1 MKTALVSN
9 IFAAVTADVYC
20 PNSGDLI
27 VAYGDGVQI
36 EDGGWGIQGD
46 GGAATKAAFNLL
58 GGYVEFDFDVSSAN
72 TGVIPNIYTVSP
84 DGIGGGFSSDHYCDD
99 GENDKP
105 DCLEVDWLESNGGCG
120 GATTLHTVSGTGGGA
135 CNYWGCRT
143 TYSFGSSTFHV
154 KVEYGNDGKLT
165 ITRDGQYISG
175 DSFDPPASG
184 NDWGIVK
191 STYESKGGVIYS
203 SQWTGDW
210 VPADFCGGGPG
221 DLGGSHFRVSNLRIS
236 GSVVQGPEPQ
246 KCSGPQ
252 PSPSPSPTPSPSPG
266 GTCETSVGKNND
278 GTNLQ
283 SSAINTG
290 SADECCSH
298 CSTTSGCVG
307 YTWVHANH
315 ECWLKSAV
323 GPARDDECG
332 GCVTSG
338 TYSAPAPAPAPTPT
352 PSPSPSPDPSG
363 CPGGSLA
370 ACIQGCPTEASV
382 FALCVNECNERCS
395 DASSCTGGDDGADLQ
410 TCVRACPSEGFS
422 DCVTCCSGKFP
433 SWLV

>member
-27 VAYGDGVQI
+27 VAY
-36 EDGGWGIQGD
+36 GD

-120 GATTLHTVSGTGGGA
+120 GATTLHTVSGTGPGA

-143 TYSFGSSTFHV
+143 TYSFGGSTFHM
-154 KVEYGNDGKLT
+154 KVEYGNDGKF
-165 ITRDGQYISG
+165 IVTRDGQQISG
-175 DSFDPPASG
+175 DSLDPPASG

-191 STYESKGGVIYS
+191 STYESKGAVIYS
-203 SQWTGDW
+203 SQWTGSW

-221 DLGGSHFRVSNLRIS
+221 DLDGSHFAVSNLRIS

-252 PSPSPSPTPSPSPG
+252 PSPSPSPS
-266 GTCETSVGKNND
+266 
-278 GTNLQ
+278 
-283 SSAINTG
+283 
-290 SADECCSH
+290 
-298 CSTTSGCVG
+298 
-307 YTWVHANH
+307 
-315 ECWLKSAV
+315 
-323 GPARDDECG
+323 
-332 GCVTSG
+332 
-338 TYSAPAPAPAPTPT
+338 PTPT
-352 PSPSPSPDPSG
+352 PSPPPSHPSAGLCCYEG
-363 CPGGSLA
+363 CGKAPTSCNPVGEYCSSADTCGNCGGEW
-370 ACIQGCPTEASV
+370 CGGASTV
-382 FALCVNECNERCS
+382 S
-395 DASSCTGGDDGADLQ
+395 
-410 TCVRACPSEGFS
+410 FS
-422 DCVTCCSGKFP
+422 A
-433 SWLV
+433 